1 MNFNLNISVAGE
13 KVRWLLTWYLC
24 NYWDTFYTWLQSVPS
39 PPVSSLSSGDW
50 RRVRQSCHLLVKVG
64 GPPRLTVSPLRTYPH
79 WTGLEDHTIHWSNSI
94 LCYFENLILFEEAV
108 QNTNSLNTEFLMILS
123 FRLFSKL
130 REFRLKTRRPI
141 NLVSSVTIV
150 NQRPTSSKQWVFT
163 FILQSQASNSSE
175 HINALSSN

>member
-24 NYWDTFYTWLQSVPS
+24 NYWDTFYTWLQYVPS
-39 PPVSSLSSGDW
+39 PGVSSLSSGDW

-64 GPPRLTVSPLRTYPH
+64 GPPCLTVSPLRTYPH
-79 WTGLEDHTIHWSNSI
+79 SDWVRGPHYPLIQ
-94 LCYFENLILFEEAV
+94 LNLILFEEAV

-150 NQRPTSSKQWVFT
+150 NQRPTTRQSMSVYFCFT
-163 FILQSQASNSSE
+163 EPDQ
-175 HINALSSN
+175 